1 MIISIRANQLRVGD
15 KLVAIEYVYNERITK
30 LATLPNGNVEI
41 TMGRGRGRVRTVAPT
56 TECEVS
62 R

>member
-1 MIISIRANQLRVGD
+1 MIISVQANQLRVGD
-15 KLVAIEYVYNERITK
+15 KLVAIEYTYNERITK
-30 LATLPNGNVEI
+30 LTALPNGSIEI
-41 TMGRGRGRVRTVAPT
+41 TMGRGRVRTVAPS

>member
-1 MIISIRANQLRVGD
+1 MIISVQANALRVGD
-15 KLVAIEYVYNERITK
+15 KLVAIDHTYNERITK

-41 TMGRGRGRVRTVAPT
+41 TMGRGRVRTVAPS

>member
-1 MIISIRANQLRVGD
+1 MIISIQANQLRVGD
-15 KLVAIEYVYNERITK
+15 RLVHNDHTYNRKITK
-30 LATLPNGNVEI
+30 LTTLPNGSVEI
-41 TMGRGRGRVRTVAPT
+41 TMGRGRRVRSVAPT

>member
-15 KLVAIEYVYNERITK
+15 KLVAIEYVYNEKITK
-30 LATLPNGNVEI
+30 LTTLPNGSVEI
-41 TMGRGRGRVRTVAPT
+41 IMGRGRRVRTVAPT

>member
-1 MIISIRANQLRVGD
+1 MILSIPANQLRVGD
-15 KLVAIEYVYNERITK
+15 KLVAIEYTYGERITK
-30 LATLPNGNVEI
+30 LAMLPNGNVEI
-41 TMGRGRGRVRTVAPT
+41 TMGRGRVRTVAPT

>member
-1 MIISIRANQLRVGD
+1 MNISIQANQLRVGD
-15 KLVAIEYVYNERITK
+15 KLVAIEYTYNERITK
-30 LATLPNGNVEI
+30 LATLPSGSIEI
-41 TMGRGRGRVRTVAPT
+41 TMGRGRVRTVAAT

>member
-1 MIISIRANQLRVGD
+1 MIISVRANQLRVGD
-15 KLVAIEYVYNERITK
+15 KLVAIDHTYNRKVTK
-30 LATLPNGNVEI
+30 IATLPNGNVEI
-41 TMGRGRGRVRTVAPT
+41 TMGRGRVRTVAPT

>member
-1 MIISIRANQLRVGD
+1 MIISVQANQLRVGD
-15 KLVAIEYVYNERITK
+15 KLVAIDHAYNERITK
-30 LATLPNGNVEI
+30 LATLLNGNVEI
-41 TMGRGRGRVRTVAPT
+41 TMGRGRVRTVAPT

>member
-1 MIISIRANQLRVGD
+1 MISIRANQLRVGD
-15 KLVAIEYVYNERITK
+15 LLVAIDYTYNEKVTK
-30 LATLPNGNVEI
+30 IVTLPNGNVEI

-56 TECEVS
+56 TECEVA

>member
-1 MIISIRANQLRVGD
+1 MTMIISIQANQLKVGD
-15 KLVAIEYVYNERITK
+15 KLVAIDHTYNKRISK

-41 TMGRGRGRVRTVAPT
+41 TMGKLVRTVAPT

>member
-1 MIISIRANQLRVGD
+1 MIISVRANQLRVGD
-15 KLVAIEYVYNERITK
+15 KLVAIEYTYNERITK
-30 LATLPNGNVEI
+30 LTALLNGSIEI
-41 TMGRGRGRVRTVAPT
+41 TMGRGRVRTVAPT

>member
-15 KLVAIEYVYNERITK
+15 KLVAIDHAYNERIVS

-41 TMGRGRGRVRTVAPT
+41 TMGRGRRVRTVAPT

>member
-1 MIISIRANQLRVGD
+1 MIISVQANQLRVGD
-15 KLVAIEYVYNERITK
+15 KLVHTDHTYNRKVTK
-30 LATLPNGNVEI
+30 LTTLPNGSVEI
-41 TMGRGRGRVRTVAPT
+41 TMGRGRVRTVASS